1 MAPRAIIKSMKKGT
15 GTLLKI
21 NEHTEKTI
29 RLAGL
34 ILPVILT
41 CYGLMIQLG
50 LLNNPH
56 LINLPFFLA
65 LSFGWIVL
73 GMYQFLF
80 TTKSL
85 ANAAV
90 RLVLYHGFAFLY
102 VLFVS
107 GLSMPFTACVVVLFL
122 ASYAYFGRDGL
133 NLSILVL
140 FMMVPG
146 DMLMHLTDSN
156 YMLRSALFA
165 LGAGVV
171 GLIAGA
177 IVASQEIDRKTLTR
191 SQAESTLQRDRI
203 LTIVNNLA
211 DAVMSIDKDG
221 IIRVYNA
228 ACLGLLDTN
237 KDLNGQHITSVLHL
251 TDNENKPFRLIAA
264 LKAARS
270 VVSREDLRAT
280 ISGETIRLSVV
291 YSPIRGDDSNSN
303 LQTHKDGFI
312 IILRDITK
320 QKSLEEERD
329 EFISVIS
336 HELRTPITVA
346 EGSLSNLQLMMERT
360 DIPKKIVVD
369 NIKVSHEQVVFLAR
383 MVNDLSTLSRAE
395 RGVADETEDINID
408 ELVQTLY
415 KDYAPQAT
423 AKGLK
428 FNLDVDVQ
436 LGSVNASRLY
446 LKELLQNFITNS
458 IKYTKEGEV
467 TLIVKRQDADLLR
480 FAVKDTGIGM
490 SKSDQAHIFEKFW
503 RSEDYRTRETGGTG
517 LGLYVVLK
525 LAKKLGVEIKM
536 SSRLNN
542 GSTFEF
548 TIPSAKQSGSLT
560 K

>member
-1 MAPRAIIKSMKKGT
+1 MKKGT
-15 GTLLKI
+15 GALLKI
-21 NEHTEKTI
+21 NAHTEKII
-29 RLAGL
+29 RLAGFV
-34 ILPVILT
+34 LPVILT
-41 CYGLMIQLG
+41 LYGILIQLG
-50 LLNNPH
+50 ILNTPH
-56 LINLPFFLA
+56 PLSKSLFYA
-65 LSFGWIVL
+65 LSAAWISL
-73 GMYQFLF
+73 GTYQYLSPI
-80 TTKSL
+80 KSR
-85 ANAAV
+85 AGAAT
-90 RLVLYHGFAFLY
+90 RLGLYHILAVIY

-107 GLSMPFTACVVVLFL
+107 GLSMPFTVCAVVLFL
-122 ASYAYFGRDGL
+122 ASYAYFGRSGL

-140 FMMVPG
+140 FMTVPG
-146 DMLMHLTDSN
+146 DILLHMDDPV
-156 YMLRSALFA
+156 YMLRSGLFA

-171 GLIAGA
+171 GVIAGA
-177 IVASQEIDRKTLTR
+177 IVSSQETDRKELTR
-191 SQAESTLQRDRI
+191 SRAESTLQRDRI

-237 KDLNGQHITSVLHL
+237 KDLNGQHISTVLHL
-251 TDNENKPFRLIAA
+251 ADSENKPFRLISN
-264 LKAARS
+264 LKTARS
-270 VVSREDLRAT
+270 VVSREDLRTT

-291 YSPIRGDDSNSN
+291 YSPIRGNDSNSN
-303 LQTHKDGFI
+303 LQTHKDGFV

-346 EGSLSNLQLMMERT
+346 EGSLSNLEFMMNRA
-360 DIPKKIVVD
+360 DIPKKTVVD
-369 NIKVSHEQVVFLAR
+369 NIKVSHDQVLFLAR

-395 RGVADETEDINID
+395 RGVADATEEINVD
-408 ELVQTLY
+408 ALSQELY
-415 KDYAPQAT
+415 KTYAPQAA
-423 AKGLK
+423 AKGLG
-428 FNLDVDVQ
+428 FDLDVDIQ
-436 LGSVNASRLY
+436 LGTVTASRLY

-458 IKYTKEGEV
+458 IKYTKTGEI
-467 TLIVKRQDADLLR
+467 TLIIKKQEGGALR

-525 LAKKLGVEIKM
+525 LAKKLGVEVNM
-536 SSRLNN
+536 SSRLNH

-548 TIPSAKQSGSLT
+548 TMPTTKQS

>member
-1 MAPRAIIKSMKKGT
+1 MKKGT

-21 NEHTEKTI
+21 NENTEKII
-29 RLAGL
+29 RLAGF

-41 CYGLMIQLG
+41 LYGLLIQLG
-50 LLNNPH
+50 ILSNPH
-56 LINLPFFLA
+56 LINLQFFLT
-65 LSFGWIVL
+65 LSLSWVIL

-80 TTKSL
+80 TAKSL

-90 RLVLYHGFAFLY
+90 RLILYHIFALLY

-122 ASYAYFGRDGL
+122 ASYAYFGRSGL

-146 DMLMHLTDSN
+146 DMLMHLDDPN

-171 GLIAGA
+171 GLIAGT
-177 IVASQEIDRKTLTR
+177 IVASQEVDRKALTR

-251 TDNENKPFRLIAA
+251 TDSENKPFRLIAG

-291 YSPIRGDDSNSN
+291 YSPIRGNDSNSN
-303 LQTHKDGFI
+303 LQTHKDGFV

-329 EFISVIS
+329 EFISVVS

-346 EGSLSNLQLMMERT
+346 EGSLSNLQVMMERT
-360 DIPKKIVVD
+360 DIPKKTAID
-369 NIKVSHEQVVFLAR
+369 HIKMSHDQVVFLAR

-395 RGVADETEDINID
+395 RGVADGTEDINVD
-408 ELVQTLY
+408 ELVRSLY
-415 KDYAPQAT
+415 KEYAPQAE
-423 AKGLK
+423 AKGLA
-428 FNLDVDVQ
+428 FNLDVDTK
-436 LGSVNASRLY
+436 LGVVNASRLY

-467 TLIVKRQDADLLR
+467 VLIVKKQDVDTLR

-517 LGLYVVLK
+517 LGLYVVVK
-525 LAKKLGVEIKM
+525 LAKKLAVEVKM
-536 SSRLNN
+536 SSRLNH

-548 TIPSAKQSGSLT
+548 TMQSTKQG